1 MNTLR
6 ERLGVV
12 EAWSCVCYVC
22 GADALWAIQV
32 SGEDECVESVFAC
45 EHHARGHIHV
55 AIVLPEHTSER
66 SPYVSLS

>member
-1 MNTLR
+1 MEPKR
-6 ERLGVV
+6 ERLGAV
-12 EAWSCVCYVC
+12 EAWSCVCYLC

-32 SGEDECVESVFAC
+32 SGEDEHVESVFAC
-45 EHHARGHIHV
+45 EQHAKGHIHL

>member
-1 MNTLR
+1 MDTTR

-12 EAWSCVCYVC
+12 EAWSCICYVC
-22 GADALWAIQV
+22 GADALWAIRV
-32 SGEDECVESVFAC
+32 SGEDESVETEFAC
-45 EHHARGHIHV
+45 EQHARGHIHV